1 MTRQMGN
8 INVPESGILH
18 AESTPD
24 SGDSDGAI
32 KSYRLG
38 THRLIPPSQTLA
50 HVRPLMP
57 VMGISRIANVTGLD
71 RIGLPVVMVSRPN
84 SRSIAVSQGKGLDLD
99 SAKVSGLME
108 AVETYHGETIH
119 LPLKL
124 GSWEELRYSHPL
136 IDVSGLPAPMSSRYH
151 DQLQILWIEGQDLIS
166 RSALWVPYEVVH
178 TNYTLPL
185 PAGSGCFVA
194 NTNGLASGNHLFEA
208 ISHGICEVIERDAV
222 TLWKLRNEDDRRETA
237 IDLDTVDDEP
247 CRGMLRQ
254 LEAADIDV
262 KVWDTTSDVNV
273 ACFQCLIIG
282 RKERY
287 ADPEFGSGCH
297 PAREVAL
304 LRALTEAAQARTTYI
319 SGARDDFL
327 PHLYEPTTRA
337 RRLKD
342 CRALL
347 AAHPP
352 VRNFKEVSTWVAETF
367 AEDVTEELQRLRS
380 VGIRQVAVVD
390 LTKSAFRLPV
400 VRVVIPGLE
409 AALEED
415 KGDYLPGARAMA
427 MLGDT
432 A

>member
-1 MTRQMGN
+1 MLDLLGS
-8 INVPESGILH
+8 E
-18 AESTPD
+18 D
-24 SGDSDGAI
+24 AI
-32 KSYRLG
+32 KSFRLG
-38 THRLIPPSQTLA
+38 THRLVAPSSTLA
-50 HVRPLMP
+50 RVRPLMP
-57 VMGISRIANVTGLD
+57 VMGITRIANVTGLD
-71 RIGLPVVMVSRPN
+71 GIGLPVVMVCRPN

-99 SAKVSGLME
+99 AAKVSGVME

-124 GSWEELRYSHPL
+124 GSFEELRYSHPM
-136 IDVSGLPAPMSSRYH
+136 IDVSGLPSPASGRYH
-151 DQLQILWIEGQDLIS
+151 DHRQILWIEGLDLVTE
-166 RSALWVPYEVVH
+166 APLWIPYEVVH

-222 TLWKLRNEDDRRETA
+222 TLWKLGSEEERRGTA

-247 CRGMLRQ
+247 CNNLLRR

-262 KVWDTTSDVNV
+262 KVWDATSDVDI
-273 ACFQCLIIG
+273 ACFQCLIVG
-282 RKERY
+282 RKDRY

-327 PHLYEPTTRA
+327 PHLYEPATRA
-337 RRLKD
+337 RRLRD

-347 AAHPP
+347 EAHPP
-352 VRNFKEVSTWVAETF
+352 VRNFRDVPSWSAETF
-367 AEDVTEELQRLRS
+367 GEDVAEEVTRLRAA
-380 VGIRQVAVVD
+380 GISQVAVVN
-390 LTKSAFRLPV
+390 LTKPAFRLPV

-427 MLGDT
+427 ALGD
-432 A
+432 AA

>member
-1 MTRQMGN
+1 MRKGHA
-8 INVPESGILH
+8 NVLRTDTPQTDTLCDASGSED
-18 AESTPD
+18 AV
-24 SGDSDGAI
+24 

-38 THRLIPPSQTLA
+38 THRLVAPSVTLA
-50 HVRPLMP
+50 RVRPLMP
-57 VMGISRIANVTGLD
+57 VMGITRIANVTGLD
-71 RIGLPVVMVSRPN
+71 RIGLPVVMVCRPN

-99 SAKVSGLME
+99 AAKVSGVME

-124 GSWEELRYSHPL
+124 GSYEELRYTHSM
-136 IDVSGLPAPMSSRYH
+136 IDVSGLPSPANSRYH
-151 DQLQILWIEGQDLIS
+151 DQRQMLWIEGVDLVTETS
-166 RSALWVPYEVVH
+166 LWLPYETVQ

-222 TLWKLRNEDDRRETA
+222 TLWKLRSETQRRATA
-237 IDLDTVDDEP
+237 INLDTVDDEP
-247 CRGMLRQ
+247 CRSVLRR

-262 KVWDTTSDVNV
+262 KVWDTTSDVAV
-273 ACFQCLIIG
+273 ACFQCLIVG
-282 RKERY
+282 RKDRY

-327 PHLYEPTTRA
+327 PHLYEPATRA
-337 RRLKD
+337 RRLRD

-347 AAHPP
+347 EAHPP
-352 VRNFKEVSTWVAETF
+352 VRDFKDVPSWYSETF
-367 AEDVTEELQRLRS
+367 AEDIAEQLTRLRS
-380 VGIRQVAVVD
+380 AGIRQVAVVN
-390 LTKSAFRLPV
+390 LTKPAFRLPV

-415 KGDYLPGARAMA
+415 KGDYLPGPRAMR
-427 MLGDT
+427 MLGD
-432 A
+432 AA

>member
-1 MTRQMGN
+1 MPQISIQPRATVLDAFGTEDA
-8 INVPESGILH
+8 P
-18 AESTPD
+18 
-24 SGDSDGAI
+24 

-38 THRLIPPSQTLA
+38 THRLVAPSATLA
-50 HVRPLMP
+50 RIRPLMP
-57 VMGISRIANVTGLD
+57 VMGITRIANVTGLD
-71 RIGLPVVMVSRPN
+71 RIGLPVVMVCRPN

-99 SAKVSGLME
+99 SAKVSGVME
-108 AVETYHGETIH
+108 AIETYHGETIQ

-124 GSWEELRYSHPL
+124 GSLEELRYNHPM
-136 IDVSGLPAPMSSRYH
+136 IDVSGLPSPTGGRFH
-151 DQLQILWIEGQDLIS
+151 DQRQILWIEGMDLVTETPVWI
-166 RSALWVPYEVVH
+166 PYEAVH

-222 TLWKLRNEDDRRETA
+222 TLWKLRDEEERRLTA
-237 IDLDTVDDEP
+237 IDLDTVDDAA
-247 CRGMLRQ
+247 CRSLLRQ

-262 KVWDTTSDVNV
+262 KVWDTTSDVDV
-273 ACFQCLIIG
+273 ACFQCLLVG
-282 RKERY
+282 RQDRY

-304 LRALTEAAQARTTYI
+304 LRAVSEAAQARTTYI
-319 SGARDDFL
+319 SGARDDLL
-327 PHLYEPTTRA
+327 PRLYEPTTRA
-337 RRLKD
+337 RRLGD

-347 AAHPP
+347 EAHPP
-352 VRNFKEVSTWVAETF
+352 VRHFHEVPTWQAETF
-367 AEDVTEELQRLRS
+367 AQDVAEEVKRMRAA
-380 VGIRQVAVVD
+380 GIRQVAVVN
-390 LTKSAFRLPV
+390 LTKPAFRLPV

-415 KGDYLPGARAMA
+415 KGDYLPGPRAMA
-427 MLGDT
+427 LLDDG

>member
-1 MTRQMGN
+1 MPHTD
-8 INVPESGILH
+8 NVP
-18 AESTPD
+18 ADTMY
-24 SGDSDGAI
+24 GAFGSQDAV

-38 THRLIPPSQTLA
+38 THRAVPPISTLKR
-50 HVRPLMP
+50 VRPMMP
-57 VMGISRIANVTGLD
+57 VMGITRIANVTGLD
-71 RIGLPVVMVSRPN
+71 RIGLPVVMVCRPN

-99 SAKVSGLME
+99 AAKVSGVME

-124 GSWEELRYSHPL
+124 GSFEELRYSHPMV
-136 IDVSGLPAPMSSRYH
+136 DASGLPAPASTRYH
-151 DQLQILWIEGQDLIS
+151 DQRQILWIEGIDLVTEAS
-166 RSALWVPYEVVH
+166 LWLPYEVVH

-222 TLWKLRNEDDRRETA
+222 TLWKLRSEAERRGTA
-237 IDLDTVDDEP
+237 IDLETVDDEP
-247 CRGMLRQ
+247 CIGLLRQ

-273 ACFQCLIIG
+273 ACFQCLLVG
-282 RKERY
+282 REDRY
-287 ADPEFGSGCH
+287 ADPEFGAGCH

-327 PHLYEPTTRA
+327 PHLYEPSTRA
-337 RRLKD
+337 RRLGD

-347 AAHPP
+347 EAHPP
-352 VRNFKEVSTWVAETF
+352 VRNFRNVPSWYAETF
-367 AEDVTEELQRLRS
+367 AEDVTEELKRLCS
-380 VGIRQVAVVD
+380 VGITQVAVVN
-390 LTKSAFRLPV
+390 LTKPAFRLPV

-415 KGDYLPGARAMA
+415 KGDYLPGRRAMA
-427 MLGDT
+427 VLGD
-432 A
+432 AS

>member
-1 MTRQMGN
+1 MLDLFG
-8 INVPESGILH
+8 S
-18 AESTPD
+18 
-24 SGDSDGAI
+24 SDAI

-38 THRLIPPSQTLA
+38 THRVVAPCSTLA
-50 HVRPLMP
+50 RVRPLMP
-57 VMGISRIANVTGLD
+57 VMGITRIANVTGLD
-71 RIGLPVVMVSRPN
+71 RIGLPVVMVCRPN
-84 SRSIAVSQGKGLDLD
+84 SRSITVSQGKGLDLD
-99 SAKVSGLME
+99 AAKVSGVME

-124 GSWEELRYSHPL
+124 GSFEELRYSHPM
-136 IDVSGLPAPMSSRYH
+136 IDVSGLPSPASGRYH
-151 DQLQILWIEGQDLIS
+151 DQRRILWIEGVDLVTETP
-166 RSALWVPYEVVH
+166 LWLPHEAVH

-208 ISHGICEVIERDAV
+208 ISHGICEVVERDAV
-222 TLWKLRNEDDRRETA
+222 TLWKLGSEEERRGTA
-237 IDLDTVDDEP
+237 IDLDTVDDES
-247 CRGMLRQ
+247 CNSLLRR

-273 ACFQCLIIG
+273 ACFQCLIVG
-282 RKERY
+282 RKDRY

-337 RRLKD
+337 RRLRD

-347 AAHPP
+347 ESHPP
-352 VRNFKEVSTWVAETF
+352 VRDFHDVPSWYAETF
-367 AEDVTEELQRLRS
+367 AEDVAEEVNRLRAA
-380 VGIRQVAVVD
+380 GINQVAAVN
-390 LTKSAFRLPV
+390 LTKPAFRLPV

-427 MLGDT
+427 ALRD
-432 A
+432 AA